1 MPEATTQAATTAP
14 GDARP
19 RLPGGAPLAR
29 SPIRQPPPT
38 AVVGH
43 WEVSRRHTNAAL
55 RLADLS
61 ALAKVVLRAAPESEA
76 AGALGV
82 PFGAARRVNVVAT
95 RPAPQL
101 VVGSGPDEWT
111 VLGPVDTQ
119 AEIEAALLALPG
131 EHPRSVVDLTHGRAL
146 VRLTGAAAPA
156 VLATI
161 CAIDLRER
169 STPNGKALRSLVA
182 GVATD
187 LVRDDVEGTCSYL
200 LHVERSSGQYLYD
213 TLMEAGATAGI
224 DAAGLPEKEI

>member
-1 MPEATTQAATTAP
+1 MPEATEEAAKNAP
-14 GDARP
+14 GDAHP

-38 AVVGH
+38 EVVGH
-43 WEVSRRHTNAAL
+43 WEVSRRRTNAAL

-76 AGALGV
+76 AAALGV
-82 PFGAARRVNVVAT
+82 AFGAARRVGVVEA

-111 VLGPVDTQ
+111 VLGPIGTA
-119 AEIEAALLALPG
+119 AEIEAALWALPG
-131 EHPRSVVDLTHGRAL
+131 EGPRSVVDLTHGRAL
-146 VRLTGAAAPA
+146 VRLTGRAAPT

-169 STPNGKALRSLVA
+169 STPNGTALRTLVA

-187 LVRDDVEGTCSYL
+187 LVRDDVDGTCSYL
-200 LHVERSSGQYLYD
+200 LHVERSSGQYFYD
-213 TLMEAGATAGI
+213 TVMEAGATAGI
-224 DAAGLPEKEI
+224 DAAGLPEREI